1 MHRTSLDKRTK
12 TFGIGK
18 QNMNNNQINMDEF
31 YKHVSE
37 GRIVE
42 AESDMGLAFHE
53 MAQKALKIT
62 TELNNKYHAPE
73 EIVEIFSKLTGKSVD
88 KSFRMFPPFYT
99 DCGKNITVGKNV
111 FINSCCKFQDQGG
124 IFIDDG
130 CLIGHNVIITTLNHL
145 MQPSKRHSMQPKPV
159 NIGKNVWIG
168 SNVTIVPGVTI
179 GKNAIIGAG
188 STVVS
193 DVPENAIAVGCPCK
207 VIKYIQDDEVEN
219 G

>member
-1 MHRTSLDKRTK
+1 
-12 TFGIGK
+12 
-18 QNMNNNQINMDEF
+18 MNKNKIELEKF
-31 YKHVSE
+31 YKYMSE
-37 GRIVE
+37 DRIVE
-42 AESDMGLAFHE
+42 AESEMGLAFHE
-53 MAQKALKIT
+53 MAQEALKIT
-62 TELNNKYHAPE
+62 TELNNKYHSPE
-73 EIVEIFSKLTGKSVD
+73 EIVKIFSKLTGKNVD
-88 KSFRMFPPFYT
+88 NSFRMFPPFYT

-145 MQPSKRHSMQPKPV
+145 TQPSKRHSMQPKPV

-193 DVPENAIAVGCPCK
+193 DIPENAIAVGCPCK